1 MHMLTP
7 QIRLEPQDFRKL
19 LIKKKNGVL
28 VHTIQFEKS
37 IQRLPKRQLPKK
49 LYYLSSQD

>member
-1 MHMLTP
+1 MYMSTP

-19 LIKKKNGVL
+19 LIKKNGVL
-28 VHTIQFEKS
+28 VQTIQFEKS
-37 IQRLPKRQLPKK
+37 IQRLPNRQLPKK